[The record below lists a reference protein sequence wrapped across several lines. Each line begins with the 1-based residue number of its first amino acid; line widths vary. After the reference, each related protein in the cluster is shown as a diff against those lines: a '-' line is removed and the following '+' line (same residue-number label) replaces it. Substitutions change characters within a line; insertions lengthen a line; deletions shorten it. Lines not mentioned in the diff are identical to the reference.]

1 MDDVD
6 LDQRWARREPRC
18 AQVHAVA
25 CVLAARRDSRHV
37 APTSAR
43 LGSRHPIALRGA
55 AAMTAITES
64 KTPSQNRLEGL
75 ALTALLQGL
84 PTYATAVLAIKIMGA
99 REIVGQAAGPLIFVV
114 LASLFHGM
122 MAPWLGAKFNM
133 FRQGY

>member
-1 MDDVD
+1 
-6 LDQRWARREPRC
+6 
-18 AQVHAVA
+18 
-25 CVLAARRDSRHV
+25 
-37 APTSAR
+37 
-43 LGSRHPIALRGA
+43 
-55 AAMTAITES
+55 MTAITES

-133 FRQGY
+133 FRQGYEPLFFDAGLSFAEKIARWRVQPLASLQLVTTVIMMSVLAVGAVSIR